1 MNQQL
6 KKIIVSFSRRDFIV
20 QCIKLILALPVTM
33 ATIRRYAFAAQYG
46 QVFIKEAPMKLPH
59 PEIKGKCTLEK
70 AIQNRR
76 TIRSFSEQSLPL
88 WMFSQI
94 LWSAQGITGDHGFK
108 RAAPSA
114 GALYPMDIYAV
125 IGEQGV
131 DDLPGGIVHYE
142 PNGHM
147 VTPIADGDFRKT
159 AAQSALGQHWMARAP
174 AMIVITA
181 EYHRVT
187 GKYGKRGIR
196 YAYIEAGHIGQNIFL
211 QAEALGLRAGIVGA
225 FHDKDI
231 RRVMKIPHSHE
242 PLLMMPVGYER

>member
-70 AIQNRR
+70 AIQ
-76 TIRSFSEQSLPL
+76 
-88 WMFSQI
+88 
-94 LWSAQGITGDHGFK
+94 
-108 RAAPSA
+108 
-114 GALYPMDIYAV
+114 
-125 IGEQGV
+125 
-131 DDLPGGIVHYE
+131 
-142 PNGHM
+142 
-147 VTPIADGDFRKT
+147 
-159 AAQSALGQHWMARAP
+159 
-174 AMIVITA
+174 
-181 EYHRVT
+181 
-187 GKYGKRGIR
+187 YGKRGIR

>member
-159 AAQSALGQHWMARAP
+159 AARSALGQHWMAQAP
-174 AMIVITA
+174 VMIVITA
-181 EYHRVT
+181 EYHRIT